1 MVFALR
7 RVKFATQVMF
17 AMQVKFALRQVMF
30 AFDKLRIHKIIIK
43 NRVKAVFACDKAKF
57 AGTIFKKHFLK
68 IADKKHYFDTLKNNL
83 KIIFKKGID
92 NGDML
97 C

>member
-1 MVFALR
+1 M
-7 RVKFATQVMF
+7 
-17 AMQVKFALRQVMF
+17 KFALRQVKFAAQVKF
-30 AFDKLRIHKIIIK
+30 AFCKLRIHKIIIK
-43 NRVKAVFACDKAKF
+43 NRVKAVFNYDKAKF

-68 IADKKHYFDTLKNNL
+68 IADKMHCFDTLKNNL
-83 KIIFKKGID
+83 KFIFKKGID

>member
-1 MVFALR
+1 MKFTLR
-7 RVKFATQVMF
+7 
-17 AMQVKFALRQVMF
+17 QVKFALRQVKF
-30 AFDKLRIHKIIIK
+30 AFCKLRIHKIIIK
-43 NRVKAVFACDKAKF
+43 NRVKAVFAYDKAKF
-57 AGTIFKKHFLK
+57 AGTIFKKLFLK

-83 KIIFKKGID
+83 KFIFKKGID